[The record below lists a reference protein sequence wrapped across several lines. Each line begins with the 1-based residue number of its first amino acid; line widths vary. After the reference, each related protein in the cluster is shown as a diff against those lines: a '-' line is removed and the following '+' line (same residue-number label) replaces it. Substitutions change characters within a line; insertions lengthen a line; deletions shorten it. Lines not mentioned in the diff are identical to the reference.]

1 MATLDRVN
9 AKDFDRAGDPDADT
23 DGTAADAVGTGTTDA
38 AARPPHARDHLDLR
52 ADPVELTAALIDIP
66 SVSRDEARI
75 ADAVEAA
82 LRDVAATVPE
92 GMPAVTVER
101 IGDNVVARTHRG
113 LPQRA
118 ILAGHLD
125 TVPIADNVPSTRGV
139 DAEGRDTIFG
149 CGAVDMKSGDACY
162 LHAFATLAGSPALK
176 RDLTLIMYACEEI
189 AGEFNGL
196 GHLADS
202 HPHLLEGDVALLGE
216 PSGNVIEAGC
226 QGSIRV
232 KVTAHG
238 TRAHSARAWLGDNA
252 AHRLTGVLS
261 RVAAYSAGTAR
272 IDGLTYREG
281 MQVVHIQSGVA
292 TNTVPDEAWAYVN
305 YRFAPHRDTDEA
317 IAHLMG
323 VLAID
328 DPLVDVEIE
337 DVSPGAAPGLDRAA
351 AAELVAIAGGVAK
364 PKYGW
369 TDVSR
374 FAALGIPAVNFGP
387 GDPAYCHKRDEQ
399 IPVDMITELSD
410 DLLRYLTTAPADD
423 GRNATAPASS

>member
-1 MATLDRVN
+1 MPACSAPWMATLGRVN
-9 AKDFDRAGDPDADT
+9 AKDTSAASTGAFGAAGAART
-23 DGTAADAVGTGTTDA
+23 DGTVDT
-38 AARPPHARDHLDLR
+38 ARDVLDLR

-82 LRDVAATVPE
+82 LRDVARSIPE
-92 GMPAVTVER
+92 GMPEVTVER
-101 IGDNVVARTHRG
+101 IGDNIVARTHRG
-113 LPQRA
+113 LPQRV

-139 DAEGRDTIFG
+139 DAEGRDTLFG

-162 LHAFATLAGSPALK
+162 LHAFATLAGSGDLQ

-196 GHLADS
+196 GHLSES
-202 HPHLLEGDVALLGE
+202 HPELLEGDVALLGE

-226 QGSIRV
+226 QGTIRV
-232 KVTAHG
+232 KITARG

-252 AHRLTGVLS
+252 AHRLVGVLS
-261 RVAAYSAGTAR
+261 RVAAYSAGTAE

-281 MQVVHIQSGVA
+281 MQVVHIHSGVA

-305 YRFAPHRDTDEA
+305 YRFAPDRSADEA
-317 IAHLMG
+317 MAHLMD

-328 DPLVDVEIE
+328 DPLVEVDVE
-337 DVSPGAAPGLDRAA
+337 DVSPAALPGLDRPA
-351 AAELVAIAGGVAK
+351 AAELVDVAGGVAK

-374 FAALGIPAVNFGP
+374 FAGLGLPAVNFGP

-399 IPVDMITELSD
+399 IPVDMITALSD
-410 DLLRYLTTAPADD
+410 DLLRYLTTAPA
-423 GRNATAPASS
+423 SS